1 MAQLIE
7 HDIQTNTSVP
17 MSKTDIGQQPMLS
30 IIVPAYNEEKRLPQ
44 TLERLIQF
52 TEHTGMSCELI
63 VVDDGSRDRTRQVVQ
78 DAMPSHPILRLV
90 ENPHSGKAFT
100 VRTGLMQARG
110 LYALHADADL
120 STPPEEFVKLVDALK
135 GGYDVAIGS
144 RAGRPG
150 APWYR
155 LLMSNTWRILVSAV
169 VVRGFRDTQCGF
181 KAYRTP
187 VARQLLQHTLLYN
200 SPAESL
206 TTASVA
212 AAADVEMLYLARR
225 LGYKVA
231 EVPLVWLH
239 ADESK
244 IRPMQDSL
252 KAFGELL
259 RIRWFALTG
268 AYRLDGVR
276 RADDEGPRTKG
287 QGRVQS

>member
-1 MAQLIE
+1 MN
-7 HDIQTNTSVP
+7 NTDS
-17 MSKTDIGQQPMLS
+17 DQQPVLS
-30 IIVPAYNEEKRLPQ
+30 IIVPAYNEEKRLPA
-44 TLERLIQF
+44 TLDRLAQYINQAG
-52 TEHTGMSCELI
+52 ESCELI
-63 VVDDGSRDRTRQVVQ
+63 VVDDGSRDNTRQIVR
-78 DAMPSHPILRLV
+78 DAMKHQPNLRLV
-90 ENPHSGKAFT
+90 ENPHSGKAYT

-110 LYALHADADL
+110 QYALHADADL
-120 STPPEEFVKLVDALK
+120 STPPEEFTKLVDALK
-135 GGYDVAIGS
+135 AGNDVAIGS

-155 LLMSNTWRILVSAV
+155 LLMSTTWRILVSLV
-169 VVRGFRDTQCGF
+169 VVWGFRDTQCGF

-187 VARQLLQHTLLYN
+187 VAQKLLRHTLLYN
-200 SPAESL
+200 SPAQSL

-225 LGYKVA
+225 MGYKVA
-231 EVPLVWLH
+231 EVPLVWMH

-268 AYRLDGVR
+268 AYTI
-276 RADDEGPRTKG
+276 DD
-287 QGRVQS
+287 

>member
-1 MAQLIE
+1 MN
-7 HDIQTNTSVP
+7 NTDS
-17 MSKTDIGQQPMLS
+17 DQQPVLS
-30 IIVPAYNEEKRLPQ
+30 IIVPAYNEEKRLPA
-44 TLERLIQF
+44 TLDRLAQYINQAG
-52 TEHTGMSCELI
+52 ESCELI
-63 VVDDGSRDRTRQVVQ
+63 VVDDGSRDNTRQIVR
-78 DAMPSHPILRLV
+78 DAMKRQPNLRLV
-90 ENPHSGKAFT
+90 ENPHSGKAYT

-110 LYALHADADL
+110 QYALHADADL
-120 STPPEEFVKLVDALK
+120 STPPEEFTKLVDALK
-135 GGYDVAIGS
+135 AGNDVAIGS

-155 LLMSNTWRILVSAV
+155 LLMSTTWRILVSLV
-169 VVRGFRDTQCGF
+169 VVWGFRDTQCGF

-187 VARQLLQHTLLYN
+187 VAKKLLKHTLLYN
-200 SPAESL
+200 SPAQSL

-225 LGYKVA
+225 MGYKVA
-231 EVPLVWLH
+231 EVPLVWMH

-268 AYRLDGVR
+268 AYTI
-276 RADDEGPRTKG
+276 DD
-287 QGRVQS
+287 